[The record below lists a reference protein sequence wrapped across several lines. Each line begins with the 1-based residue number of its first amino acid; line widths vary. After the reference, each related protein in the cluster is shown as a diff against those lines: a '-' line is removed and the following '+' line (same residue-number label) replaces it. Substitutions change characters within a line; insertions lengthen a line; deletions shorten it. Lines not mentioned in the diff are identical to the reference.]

1 MPKQKIIGIGGKMV
15 TKEEYMQDCSKH
27 FKNISKSE
35 LSSIFKEL
43 DRQGIDWQKIDL
55 MAFGDDCDYDML
67 LQQVFQEYATNLTP
81 PEKQKIIDQQRQDI
95 AQEYMNPEAVTN
107 LLDNCHTISI
117 LADRNSGKTNLLI
130 YLAKNYKGSKK
141 IVMFGYPKD
150 LGYERVFQLNRLGT
164 ITDSIILFDE
174 IERYVKIYQNSTN
187 QMFLDLLCMMAH
199 QNNTL
204 IFTTP
209 LTQAITKATDNF
221 IDAYIYMKMRDLGS
235 LKNGSKAK
243 RLLQGSCYQEI
254 NSLSANIP
262 LGQFIV
268 ISDYVEGKFGFKDM
282 GIGKDWRM
290 ETPNKPQNLSNKKY
304 MANPKDMLVV
314 GNDGRFK
321 EV

>member
-1 MPKQKIIGIGGKMV
+1 MDKH
-15 TKEEYMQDCSKH
+15 EYMEDVSKH
-27 FKNISKSE
+27 FKNITKPE
-35 LSSIFKEL
+35 LGSIFKEL
-43 DRQGIDWQKIDL
+43 DRQGIDWQKVDL
-55 MAFGDDCDYDML
+55 MAFGDDCNYEML
-67 LQQVFQEYATNLTP
+67 LEQVFTEYATNLTP
-81 PEKQKIIDQQRQDI
+81 PDRQKEQERQKQELSQD
-95 AQEYMNPEAVTN
+95 YMNPEAVTS

-174 IERYVKIYQNSTN
+174 IERYIKIYASDTN
-187 QMFLDLLCMMAH
+187 RLFLDLLCMMAH

-243 RLLQGSCYQEI
+243 RLLQGSCYPEI

-262 LGQFIV
+262 LGKFIV
-268 ISDYVEGKFGFKDM
+268 ISDFIEGKFGFRDM
-282 GIGKDWRM
+282 GIGKDWRT
-290 ETPNKPQNLSNKKY
+290 ENSKIIPNNLQNKK
-304 MANPKDMLVV
+304 V
-314 GNDGRFK
+314 
-321 EV
+321 

>member
-1 MPKQKIIGIGGKMV
+1 MDKH
-15 TKEEYMQDCSKH
+15 EYMEDVSKH
-27 FKNISKSE
+27 FKNITKPE
-35 LSSIFKEL
+35 LGSIFKEL
-43 DRQGIDWQKIDL
+43 DRQGIDWQKVDL
-55 MAFGDDCDYDML
+55 MAFGDDCNYEML
-67 LQQVFQEYATNLTP
+67 LEQVFTEYGSNLTP
-81 PEKQKIIDQQRQDI
+81 PDRQKEQERQKQELAQD
-95 AQEYMNPEAVTN
+95 YMNPEAVTS
-107 LLDNCHTISI
+107 LLDTCHTISI

-174 IERYVKIYQNSTN
+174 IERYIKIYASDTN
-187 QMFLDLLCMMAH
+187 RLFLDLLCMMAH

-243 RLLQGSCYQEI
+243 RLLQGSCYPEI

-262 LGQFIV
+262 LGKFIV
-268 ISDYVEGKFGFKDM
+268 ISDFIEGKFGFRDM
-282 GIGKDWRM
+282 GIGKDWRT
-290 ETPNKPQNLSNKKY
+290 ENSKIIPNKFQN
-304 MANPKDMLVV
+304 
-314 GNDGRFK
+314 K
-321 EV
+321 ERV